1 MIIKNIQARIYRMVY
16 KCFNREQNATLEY
29 EKLWL
34 MLFSRPVISD
44 SSQPHGPQ
52 HTRPPCSY
60 TISWSLPK
68 SMSLHQLYYPAISSS
83 DALFS
88 FCPQSFPAS
97 GTFPMSQLFVSGDQN
112 TGTSASTWKQCEVC
126 VLVTQSYL
134 TLCDPTDCRP
144 TGSSVMEFSR
154 QEYWSS
160 LPFSSPG
167 DLPDPRIKPRS
178 PALQADSLPSEPPGK
193 SIELRNMLSKTNKG
207 W

>member
-97 GTFPMSQLFVSGDQN
+97 GTFPTTHLFTSDDQNTRASVSLSVRPVNIQGRSPLRLTGLISLLSDGLSGVFCSTPVPNYQLFVILPS
-112 TGTSASTWKQCEVC
+112 
-126 VLVTQSYL
+126 
-134 TLCDPTDCRP
+134 
-144 TGSSVMEFSR
+144 F
-154 QEYWSS
+154 WSS
-160 LPFSSPG
+160 SHNHTWPLGRP
-167 DLPDPRIKPRS
+167 
-178 PALQADSLPSEPPGK
+178 
-193 SIELRNMLSKTNKG
+193 
-207 W
+207 